1 MRIQIPDL
9 KKTCGL
15 LFFLWFVTQPL
26 YAQPLIVGRVSFAR
40 GSNAAQQP
48 GTAPRILGEGAEIYQ
63 SDNIQTTERSFVI
76 INFSDGAKITVRPNS
91 SFTVDHYDNQSAS
104 PKAQLSL
111 YEGGIRASSG
121 EIAQKN
127 PENFQVKAGAVI
139 VKAQQADYSLRVCNQ
154 DCAEEKPATQAAPV
168 KTDQSVVARIVD
180 IKGEVSAKNAAD
192 KNAKERLLSLGG
204 PLYSE
209 DTLRSQKDS
218 YALMIF
224 RDGEKITLQADSE
237 MAVAQYHY
245 QHNGKKDQALYRL
258 TTGGMRALTGSI
270 GKTNREAYSID
281 TPVATIGI
289 RGTGFDLSCVGD
301 CVAESQD
308 MSDLKAKS
316 EKARTQKI
324 QQGQIEGLY
333 SHVWQGQIALTNE
346 SGEYLLSVPDSN
358 YIAAQMA
365 APQGFSELPGILQN
379 IPVPRPDKNNT
390 NVQQLFAAKANQ
402 GTPSGS
408 YVTVH
413 KGHVRLDKGDGK
425 GSIDLGKDEV
435 GYVNSKGDTVRLTS
449 QQAFQSQ
456 DAYPLP
462 GESDSDQVYNAIY
475 SPLKD
480 DYDASGKDG
489 YQCVSK

>member
-1 MRIQIPDL
+1 MSYFIGRTTMRIPGPDFPKNCAL
-9 KKTCGL
+9 L
-15 LFFLWFVTQPL
+15 LFLWIV
-26 YAQPLIVGRVSFAR
+26 AQPLFAQSPIVGHISFAR

-48 GTAPRILGEGAEIYQ
+48 GAAPRILGQGAEIYQ
-63 SDNIQTTERSFVI
+63 GDNIQTTERSFVI
-76 INFSDGAKITVRPNS
+76 IDFSDGAKVTVRPNS

-104 PKAQLSL
+104 PKAELSL

-121 EIAQKN
+121 GIAQKN
-127 PENFQVKAGAVI
+127 PENFQVKAGAVV
-139 VKAQQADYSLRVCNQ
+139 VKAQQADYSLRMCNE
-154 DCAEEKPATQAAPV
+154 DCAQEKPATEAPPV

-180 IKGEVSAKNAAD
+180 IKGEVSAKNVAD
-192 KNAKERLLSLGG
+192 KNSKDRLLSLGG

-209 DTLRSQKDS
+209 DTLRSKKDS
-218 YALMIF
+218 YALMLF

-237 MAVAQYHY
+237 MVIAQYHF
-245 QHNGKKDQALYRL
+245 QHEGKKDQALYRL

-301 CVAESQD
+301 CVAENNTSP
-308 MSDLKAKS
+308 
-316 EKARTQKI
+316 QKI
-324 QQGQIEGLY
+324 ERGQVEGLY
-333 SHVWQGQIALTNE
+333 SHVWQGQIALINE
-346 SGEYLLSVPDSN
+346 SGEHLLTVPDSN
-358 YIAAQMA
+358 YIAAPLT
-365 APQGFSELPGILQN
+365 APKALSDLPGILQN
-379 IPVPRPDKNNT
+379 IPVPRPDQNNT
-390 NVQQLFAAKANQ
+390 NVQQLFAAKTSQ

-413 KGHVRLDKGDGK
+413 KGHVRVDNGNGK
-425 GSIDLGKDEV
+425 GSVDLGKDEV
-435 GYVNSKGDTVRLTS
+435 GYANQKGETVRLTR

-456 DAYPLP
+456 DVYPLP
-462 GESDSDQVYNAIY
+462 NESDTDQGYNNTY